1 MKRIVTSLLFV
12 VILLQT
18 AGLSACD
25 TDRQTSTPEPARE
38 IQVYEGYY
46 DARENLSSFVACEA
60 QEEPGEGKGYW
71 LVTNAEF
78 DEMYQAEVG
87 KLIQAFI
94 GTGTPDSQAG
104 IYIKF
109 KGRVS
114 PALAPASGEG
124 YGYLNQY
131 RQEITVTE
139 PIQMKYFI
147 LPYDVDLCQPK

>member
-1 MKRIVTSLLFV
+1 MKRIVTSLLFL
-12 VILLQT
+12 IIFMQT
-18 AGLSACD
+18 AGLSACS
-25 TDRQTSTPEPARE
+25 TDRQTSTPEPTRE

-46 DARENLSSFVACEA
+46 NARENLSSFVLCDAK
-60 QEEPGEGKGYW
+60 EEPGAGKGYW

-78 DEMYQAEVG
+78 DEMYQAEAG
-87 KLIQAFI
+87 KLTEAIM
-94 GTGTPDSQAG
+94 GTATPDSPVG
-104 IYIKF
+104 LYIKF

-114 PALAPASGEG
+114 PALDPASGEG

-147 LPYDVDLCQPK
+147 LPWDVDLCQSK

>member
-1 MKRIVTSLLFV
+1 MKQIVSSLLFL
-12 VILLQT
+12 IIFLQT
-18 AGLSACD
+18 AGLSACN
-25 TDRQTSTPEPARE
+25 TDRQAASPVPPRE
-38 IQVYEGYY
+38 IRVYEGYY
-46 DARENLSSFVACEA
+46 DARENLSSFVPCDAN
-60 QEEPGEGKGYW
+60 EEPGEGKGSW

-87 KLIQAFI
+87 KFMQAI
-94 GTGTPDSQAG
+94 MGTATPDSQGG

-114 PALAPASGEG
+114 PALDPASGKG

-147 LPYDVDLCQPK
+147 LPFDVDLCQSK